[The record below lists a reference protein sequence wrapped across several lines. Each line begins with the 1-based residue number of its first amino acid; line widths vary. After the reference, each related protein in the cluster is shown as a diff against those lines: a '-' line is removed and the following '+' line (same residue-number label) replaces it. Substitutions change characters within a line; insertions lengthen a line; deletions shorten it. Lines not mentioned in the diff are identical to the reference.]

1 MQLQMVYLLFRTKF
15 DIYVLITNMKVC
27 LLF

>member
-1 MQLQMVYLLFRTKF
+1 MVYLLFRTKF